1 MAALEPF
8 DVLPSSS
15 PVAIVRNRYIGLVAG
30 LESIR
35 EQGKRLTPQRRLV
48 YGALLEHP
56 GHATADD
63 LCTSIDRKLPGF
75 QRTTVYRTLDLL
87 VELGLARKIQ
97 LGHANSYEAVM
108 AGSESHQHLVCDRC
122 GGTFDVSC
130 PEVPE
135 WVDTA
140 AKPLGFELERVELL
154 GHGICAGCARS
165 N

>member
-1 MAALEPF
+1 VP
-8 DVLPSSS
+8 
-15 PVAIVRNRYIGLVAG
+15 NRYDAEVVNG
-30 LESIR
+30 LEALR
-35 EQGKRLTPQRRLV
+35 QQGKRLTPQRRLV
-48 YGALLEHP
+48 YSALLEHT
-56 GHATADD
+56 GHASADD
-63 LCTSIDRKLPGF
+63 LCTSIGRKLPGF

-97 LGHANSYEAVM
+97 LGHANAYEAVM

-130 PEVPE
+130 PEVPG

-140 AKPLGFELERVELL
+140 AQPLGFELERVELL
-154 GHGICAGCARS
+154 GHGTCSDCVGS